1 MNHYLTIDVG
11 GTYIKYALMTDDIE
25 IIEKGEVP
33 TRVFDSLKTEPVQ
46 NAYMT

>member
-11 GTYIKYALMTDDIE
+11 GTYIKYALMTEDIE

-33 TRVFDSLKTEPVQ
+33 TPKDSLALFEDSER
-46 NAYMT
+46 NS